1 MTDSPINLR
10 SLSFD
15 SILKDLKGY
24 VKSLPDYN
32 KWKDFYVSSAGTTFL
47 EMLAGTGA
55 YLSFHSMA
63 SRRESYLESA
73 RLKSSIYNIAGML
86 GYEANRRTAPV
97 FRVRIR
103 QDALFDDLNLREGQG
118 FSWGSRF
125 IPVAT
130 YKGNDVVLLSEYTY
144 YNPRDIAG
152 RVFDVCLGGWQR
164 QEFNVEETKPFLKL
178 YVEDN
183 SVDNALSHLQVWIR
197 QSASE
202 GRMVLTPVR
211 YAEEMAPPGA
221 SSKVLV
227 RTTYDGVVLVF
238 GDGEFGFRPSKGNV
252 CVFDYLSTIG
262 RPVIPISVE
271 SLMTELSWATG
282 TELLSNN
289 IESIDVLVPG
299 YDADTD
305 DKIKTLASGYFAAR
319 RRMLTADDH
328 KSVLMSY
335 PDIISAGVRRK
346 SSTTDTASCC
356 IVEMSPLFSD
366 EHYINASVREMTIAS
381 VTKYDSSVEGI
392 SSETVDWLGVDGEG
406 NAIATLKYTL
416 TENGDLG
423 DYVTDELVVLRLY
436 PDDTGESEMPASVSE
451 YPVYYKI
458 KVLNDRMYDP
468 IEDEIIPAS
477 FLLVNLDSEDYPLL
491 NGKAIT
497 YTGEDDPEY
506 VGTLKVCK
514 KEYLAADREI
524 GGRCRT
530 SVVAEWD
537 IDASTI
543 RTVSDINLLDGMRV
557 RFVWNGALQRI
568 PDGLCFPEPL
578 MSTLLKNNMAEWIVE
593 RVAGSATD
601 FKLRTVTPAPGSSV
615 GEEVV
620 FSKYVF
626 DGVEFNTAGTVS
638 LSWDAEVR
646 SALVTNW
653 DLDTGEVTLDTA
665 VNLLSGKKV
674 RFTGVDP
681 AMNDYLNQP
690 EANHGPLHDPG
701 MYNLNDWNK
710 PWARAVVGDTFIP
723 LCLPLMCYSHWG
735 YSPNGDGPTFK
746 VEATDDPRKYR
757 LKDLY
762 GNYLYF
768 NARQTA
774 GTGGC
779 WMMWDTNEVIDSF
792 GTREQRNILTYLD
805 EYRVVGEVI
814 DLIDPVKIILQV
826 KMTIVV
832 DDTVTVSELE
842 EEVTRIVKSKVYQM
856 GVTFRPG
863 EVVSE
868 VSQITGVKRV
878 YLQWPTKDKE
888 LAYNEYL
895 GFDTGAYVDMIIR
908 QAVYGDKLHYIA
920 PLDLSITSDTKLYI
934 GMEPDSYKGYYS
946 EAGEV

>member
-103 QDALFDDLNLREGQG
+103 QDAFFDGLGLREGQG

-130 YKGNDVVLLSEYTY
+130 YKGHDVVLLSEYTY

-183 SVDNALSHLQVWIR
+183 SVDNELGHLQVWIR

-271 SLMTELSWATG
+271 SLLSELSWAKG
-282 TELLSNN
+282 TELLSEN

-335 PDIISAGVRRK
+335 PDIISTGVRRK
-346 SSTTDTASCC
+346 SSKTDTASCC
-356 IVEMSPLFSD
+356 VVEMSLLFSD
-366 EHYINASVREMTIAS
+366 EHYINASVREMTIDT
-381 VTKYDSSVEGI
+381 VTKYDSSIEGI
-392 SSETVDWLGVDGEG
+392 SADTVTWLNGS
-406 NAIATLKYTL
+406 ATLKYTL
-416 TENGDLG
+416 SETGDLN

-436 PDDTGESEMPASVSE
+436 PDSKGDSLMPESVQE

-468 IEDEIIPAS
+468 IADVVIPAS
-477 FLLVNLDSEDYPLL
+477 FLLVNVDSEDYPLL
-491 NGKAIT
+491 NGRAIT
-497 YTGEDDPEY
+497 YSGTGDPGF

-514 KEYLAADREI
+514 KEYLYADREI
-524 GGRCRT
+524 GGRRRT
-530 SVVAEWD
+530 SVVAQWD

-557 RFVWNGALQRI
+557 RFVWDGVLQKV
-568 PDGLCFPEPL
+568 PDGLCFPEPM
-578 MSTLLKNNMAEWIVE
+578 MSILLKNNLAEWIVE

-601 FKLRTVTPAPGSSV
+601 FRLRTVTPAPGSSL
-615 GEEVV
+615 GEEVL
-620 FSKYVF
+620 FSKYTF
-626 DGVEFNTAGTVS
+626 DGNTFETAGTVS

-646 SALVTNW
+646 SVLITNW
-653 DLDTGEVTLDTA
+653 DIDTGEITLDTA

-674 RFTGVDP
+674 RFTGADP
-681 AMNDYLNQP
+681 AMNDYLNQDI
-690 EANHGPLHDPG
+690 ADHGPLHDPRLLG
-701 MYNLNDWNK
+701 ENMWNK
-710 PWARAVVGDTFIP
+710 PWARAVVGETFIP
-723 LCLPLMCYSHWG
+723 LCLPLMCYNHWG
-735 YSPNGDGPTFK
+735 YSTNGDGPTFK
-746 VEATDDPRKYR
+746 IESTDDPRKYR
-757 LKDLY
+757 LKDLF

-768 NARQTA
+768 TDRLPA

-779 WMMWDTNEVIDSF
+779 WMMWDTNEVTDSF

-814 DLIDPVKIILQV
+814 DLIDPIKIILQV

-832 DDTVTVSELE
+832 DDTVTVSEIE
-842 EEVTRIVKSKVYQM
+842 EEVTRIVKGKVYQM

-868 VSQITGVKRV
+868 VSQVEGVRRV

-920 PLDLSITSDTKLYI
+920 PLDLSITSDTKLYV